1 LGNEEILEVTYM
13 NMFSGKSLAVLTLVA
28 GLGLS
33 TSAKASSIIWTD
45 WSGSATNAGSGTGT
59 TSVTGSMGC
68 VTVTYNG
75 QLNSVDNQV
84 LWQPDSTYNGG
95 LPGEAPPQ
103 NFDSI
108 VEGIDHGG
116 SYTETISFA
125 SAVVDPYMSFWSL
138 GNQGSAA
145 GAISVDF
152 SDPFTIVS
160 CGTGN
165 PYGGGCITQAGLNV
179 LGAEGNG
186 TIQFAGT
193 YTSISF
199 TIPNS
204 EFYYA
209 LTVGVPTPEPSSLA
223 LLGTGL
229 LGAVAVGRRKF
240 FKA

>member
-1 LGNEEILEVTYM
+1 M

-33 TSAKASSIIWTD
+33 SSAKASSIIWTD
-45 WSGSATNAGSGTGT
+45 WSGSATNTGSGTGT
-59 TSVTGSMGC
+59 TSVTGLMGGI
-68 VTVTYNG
+68 TVTYNG
-75 QLNSVDNQV
+75 QLNSVDSQV
-84 LWQPDSTYNGG
+84 PWTPDTTYNGG
-95 LPGEAPPQ
+95 IPGNAPPQ
-103 NFDSI
+103 AFDSI
-108 VEGIDHGG
+108 VEGINGGG
-116 SYTETISFA
+116 SYTETISF
-125 SAVVDPYMSFWSL
+125 SSPVIDPYMSFWSL
-138 GNQGSAA
+138 GNQGSPA

-152 SDPFTIVS
+152 SDPFSIVS
-160 CGTGN
+160 CGTGD
-165 PYGGGCITQAGLNV
+165 PYGGGCITQTGLNV

-193 YTSISF
+193 YSSISF
-199 TIPNS
+199 TIPSS

-229 LGAVAVGRRKF
+229 LGAVAAGRRKF